1 MAPSEPPF
9 WLEKLE
15 KQKKF
20 QAENFFCSAKK
31 QLRAM

>member
-20 QAENFFCSAKK
+20 QAEKFFLQRKK